1 MTLVDNNMPEDMI
14 KNVNGDY
21 LKTYIALIT
30 KTKTKNTAETL
41 EKNKKMAILYY

>member
-30 KTKTKNTAETL
+30 KNTAETL

>member
-1 MTLVDNNMPEDMI
+1 MPEDMI

-30 KTKTKNTAETL
+30 KTKIQQRL
-41 EKNKKMAILYY
+41 